1 LIFVEGAAQL
11 STRVVLQRAKF
22 GAGEDSCVEPRAANL
37 NSLAW
42 AARGVH
48 PHDRKS
54 PDATKTTTLACTAGI
69 FATSTSRLAAAPGG
83 WGGWRDFVIEST
95 KPECEVIRS
104 FILVPKDG
112 KGIMRHKAG
121 QYLTFALEL
130 PGSKDFEAGINLTI
144 E

>member
-1 LIFVEGAAQL
+1 M
-11 STRVVLQRAKF
+11 
-22 GAGEDSCVEPRAANL
+22 